1 MITQFIGWL
10 KQNWKSI
17 KNTLIGLGVLLL
29 LLSFI
34 SNWIQ
39 SDRYK
44 TIKQERKELK
54 KEKEL
59 IKNKFDSLNVE
70 FAKRDE
76 ENIRL
81 QLQLDSNK
89 KVSDAILKQMKDKER
104 QYLNTIA
111 ELTNIPLDTIYK
123 ITFTYNPNVNNEL
136 LKYPY
141 CGNQIRY
148 FYQDHISLG
157 YNLGLVKDLNSTLD
171 LCKNDNIIKSNI
183 IDNKDIQLGT
193 LNEKLKLNNE
203 LITNLT
209 DDNKLLNKSYKS
221 ERFWKGTWRIVAITT
236 SGLLVYKS
244 LK

>member
-1 MITQFIGWL
+1 MKDQFITWI

-17 KNTLIGLGVLLL
+17 KNILIGLGILLL
-29 LLSFI
+29 LLSFV

-39 SDRYK
+39 SDRYN

-59 IKNKFDSLNVE
+59 IKSKFDSLNIEYV
-70 FAKRDE
+70 KRDDD
-76 ENIRL
+76 NIRL
-81 QLQLDSNK
+81 QLRLDSTK

-111 ELTNIPLDTIYK
+111 ELTNIPSDTIYK
-123 ITFTYNPNVNNEL
+123 ITFTYNLNVNNEL

-141 CGNQIRY
+141 GGNQIRY
-148 FYQDHISLG
+148 FYQDHISLN
-157 YNLGLVKDLNSTLD
+157 YNLGLVKDLNNTLD
-171 LCKNDNIIKSNI
+171 LCKNDNVIKSTI
-183 IDNKDIQLGT
+183 IGNKDIQLGT
-193 LNEKLKLNNE
+193 LNEKLKLNDE

-209 DDNKLLNKSYKS
+209 EDNKLLNKSYKS
-221 ERFWKGTWRIVAITT
+221 ERFWKGVWRIGAITT

>member
-1 MITQFIGWL
+1 MKDQFIAWI

-17 KNTLIGLGVLLL
+17 KNILIGLGILLL

-59 IKNKFDSLNVE
+59 IKNKFDSLNIE
-70 FAKRDE
+70 FAKKDD

-81 QLQLDSNK
+81 QLRLDSNK
-89 KVSDAILKQMKDKER
+89 KVSDALLKQMKEKER

-111 ELTNIPLDTIYK
+111 ELTNIPSDTIYK
-123 ITFTYNPNVNNEL
+123 ITFTYNPNINNEL

-141 CGNQIRY
+141 GENQIKY
-148 FYQDHISLG
+148 FYQDHISLN
-157 YNLGLVKDLNSTLD
+157 YNLGLVKDLNVNLD
-171 LCKNDNIIKSNI
+171 LCKTDNIIKSNI
-183 IDNKDIQLGT
+183 IGNKDIQLST

-203 LITNLT
+203 LIINLT

-221 ERFWKGTWRIVAITT
+221 ERFWKGTWRIVTITT